1 MEPNGLILNFLWLA
15 AIAMVL
21 GAPAASAATISGA
34 GATFP
39 YPLYAKWAEAYKAE
53 TGISVNYQSIGS
65 GGGIKQI
72 KSRTVDFGATD
83 MPLTAAALQEA
94 GLVQFPTVVGGVVPI
109 VNVKG
114 VGPGALRLTGSLL
127 ADIYLGKIARWND
140 PAIAAINPGLALPQQ
155 AIAVVHR
162 SDGSGTTFV
171 FANYLAKMNPAWE
184 ERVGVATAVEWPTGM
199 GGKGNEGVS
208 AIVAAPKGAIGYV
221 EYAFA
226 KQNGLPHALLA
237 NRDGQSSPDLE
248 MFRAAAA
255 NADWAA
261 APGYHLILTDQPGA
275 KSWPIAGATFIL
287 VPAQATKPDAARHVL
302 SFFDWAYAKG
312 GAMAEALHYVP
323 LPASI
328 VPLVHR
334 TWQAVVDAAGQP
346 IRKPA
351 MSQRWRPQHPL
362 SNARCAPPAGR
373 SARTASMRDC
383 GW

>member
-1 MEPNGLILNFLWLA
+1 LILKFLRLA
-15 AIAMVL
+15 AVLAVL
-21 GAPAASAATISGA
+21 GAPDGAAAATISGA

-39 YPLYAKWAEAYKAE
+39 YPLYAKWAEAYMAE

-72 KSRTVDFGATD
+72 KSRTVDFGSTD
-83 MPLTAAALQEA
+83 MPLTAAALKEA

-114 VGPGALRLTGSLL
+114 VAPGALRLTGKLL
-127 ADIYLGKIARWND
+127 ADIYLGRIVRWDD
-140 PAIAAINPGLALPQQ
+140 PAIAAVNPALALPRQ

-184 ERVGVATAVEWPTGM
+184 EQVGVATALEWPTGM

-208 AIVAAPKGAIGYV
+208 AIVLRTKGAIGYV

-237 NRDGQSSPDLE
+237 NRDGQFVAPDLE
-248 MFRAAAA
+248 TFRAAAA

-287 VPAQATKPDAARHVL
+287 VSAQATKPDAARHVL

-334 TWQAVVDAAGQP
+334 TWQAVVDPAGQP
-346 IRKPA
+346 VRKPA
-351 MSQRWRPQHPL
+351 M
-362 SNARCAPPAGR
+362 
-373 SARTASMRDC
+373 
-383 GW
+383 